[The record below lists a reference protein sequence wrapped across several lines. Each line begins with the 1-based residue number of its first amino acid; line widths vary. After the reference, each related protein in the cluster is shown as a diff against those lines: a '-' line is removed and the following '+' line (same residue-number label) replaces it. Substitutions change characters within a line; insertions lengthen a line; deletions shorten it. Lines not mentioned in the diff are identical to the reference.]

1 MSDHSQKNPEGTC
14 VSTYT
19 YILYIILFTH
29 IIISRSISD
38 PKHPQPFVSGLQRIM
53 SLMYTHVDRLV

>member
-19 YILYIILFTH
+19 YILYILLFTH
-29 IIISRSISD
+29 IKIIISRSISD
-38 PKHPQPFVSGLQRIM
+38 PKHPQPFVSGLQSIM
-53 SLMYTHVDRLV
+53 SLMYTC